1 MDPVTADPA
10 TPARPARPGRPGPRR
25 NARYTGLDADGPLPL
40 DMLRAVPAIRRDP
53 LTFLEGLVARY
64 GDLVAFPMPRGQ
76 VLLMN
81 TPDGARRVLVDNA
94 RAYGKATVQYGA
106 LSLVTGAGL
115 LTTDGEVWR
124 RHRRVAQ
131 PAFHPRS
138 LESVA
143 QAAGTAAQRMR
154 AEWDAAGPGGVVDAD
169 GAAMRAMLEVVGR
182 TLFAADLRPV
192 GERVVGAV
200 DAALHAVVR
209 TASSPLPGWLPTPRR
224 RRLRRAVA
232 TLDAVCADLVAQRR
246 ACGVGPEDGDVLA
259 LLLAAV
265 DAGEAG
271 ADGGLAPREVRDEI
285 LTLVIAGHETVASS
299 LTWTLDLLASSPDVQ
314 ARLHTELDAVL
325 AGRAPG
331 WDDVPHLPYTRAV
344 VDEALRLY
352 PPAWVITRRA
362 LADDVVSGVAIPAG
376 TLVVLSPWL
385 LHRRPQSWPDPRRF
399 DPGRFLGDAPPSRGP
414 ARGDYV
420 PFGAGPRLCIGRDM
434 AVVESVLVLAGLL
447 RDRTVTRPAG
457 VAPPS
462 VDALVTLRPRGGLP
476 LRLTPR

>member
-1 MDPVTADPA
+1 MTAAAAPA
-10 TPARPARPGRPGPRR
+10 RR
-25 NARYTGLDADGPLPL
+25 NARYTGLDVDGPLPT

-64 GDLVAFPMPRGQ
+64 GDLVAFPVPRSQ
-76 VLLMN
+76 VLLVN
-81 TPDGARRVLVDNA
+81 DPDGVRRVLVDNA
-94 RAYGKATVQYGA
+94 RGYGKATLQYGA

-131 PAFHPRS
+131 PAFHPNR
-138 LESVA
+138 LREVA
-143 QAAGTAAQRMR
+143 AAAVTAAERMR
-154 AEWDAAGPGGVVDAD
+154 AEWDAAAPGPEGLRVVDAD

-200 DAALHAVVR
+200 DAALHAVVA
-209 TASSPLPGWLPTPRR
+209 TAASPVPAWLPTPRR

-232 TLDAVCADLVAQRR
+232 TLDGVCADLVAQRR
-246 ACGVGPEDGDVLA
+246 ATSGAGAGDVLA

-265 DAGEAG
+265 DARDAG
-271 ADGGLAPREVRDEI
+271 DPAGLAPREVRDEI

-299 LTWTLDLLASSPDVQ
+299 LTWTLHLLAGDPVVQ
-314 ARLHTELDAVL
+314 ARLHAEVDAVL
-325 AGRAPG
+325 GGPG
-331 WDDVPHLPYTRAV
+331 AARPPDRDDVPRLPYTRAV

-352 PPAWVITRRA
+352 PPAWVVTRRA
-362 LADDVVSGVAIPAG
+362 LADDTVAGLAVPAG
-376 TLVVLSPWL
+376 TLVIASPWL
-385 LHRRPQSWPDPRRF
+385 LHRRAASWPDPRRF
-399 DPGRFLGDAPPSRGP
+399 DPARFLGPDAPSRGA

-420 PFGAGPRLCIGRDM
+420 PFGAGPRLCIGRES
-434 AVVESVLVLAGLL
+434 ALVESVLVLAGLL
-447 RDRTVTRPAG
+447 RDRAVVRPPGA
-457 VAPPS
+457 APPA

-476 LRLTPR
+476 LALVPRRP